1 MAKTGFITREQ
12 LKNNINSLKSFM
24 KKSKLDS
31 FYVSSSDIFLNEYA
45 PLEDCHRYYVSGFTG
60 STAELIV
67 PLEGKAILF
76 VDGRY
81 YEQAD
86 IEIDQDQVHVF
97 KVPYGTGL
105 RQAMKEVISAKNFK
119 HMGVEGDR
127 IELSLFNEFSS
138 LIKTTTFNNAE
149 LSNVVDFKALTFDK
163 KIYELPL
170 SLVGE
175 STKDKLSRI
184 LKPGEA
190 FFISALDSIAWLTNM
205 RRYEIPNQSTFR
217 AKALA
222 TFDRVYLLMEHIE
235 GDIESESVELHIGKF
250 SELEKFLA
258 LINEYENDWVRLGG
272 INISKIEK
280 VFYSTNS
287 TNAADYLK
295 LVAHFGSDKLI
306 NKADGLI
313 PFQSIKNS
321 AELQAMQ
328 DSFNKGD
335 QAIFETISWVKENV
349 KNGVEFSEL
358 DFYHKTNEFYKK
370 NGALEQSFNT
380 ISAVGANSSIIH
392 FSSPSADVPFKK
404 DQMVLLDSG
413 GYFESG
419 FATDT
424 TRSFLSGGSASAK
437 QKEIYTLVLKSIL
450 HTQNAVFPENTWGS
464 VVDGVARQPIFKY
477 GMNYNHGTGH
487 GVGINVHEGGYRL
500 STTSNVPLR
509 EHSVGS
515 IEPGIYIP
523 GFGGVRLENVAVV
536 ERHSEHKNMLKFR
549 NMVFVGFDHDLIDFN
564 ILSEE
569 EKSWLDAYERE
580 CAKRGRSFKYKS

>member
-1 MAKTGFITREQ
+1 MAKSGFITRDQ
-12 LKNNINSLKSFM
+12 LKININSLKSFM

-81 YEQAD
+81 FEQAD

-105 RQAMKEVISAKNFK
+105 RQAMKEVINAKNFK

-149 LSNVVDFKALTFDK
+149 LSSVVEFKQLTFDK

-170 SLVGE
+170 SLIGE

-235 GDIESESVELHIGKF
+235 GDIKSDSVELHLGKF

-258 LINEYENDWVRLGG
+258 LVNEYENDWVRLGG
-272 INISKIEK
+272 INLTKIEK
-280 VFYSTNS
+280 VFYSSNS

-335 QAIFETISWVKENV
+335 QAIFETIAWVKENV
-349 KNGVEFSEL
+349 RNGVEFSEL

-392 FSSPSADVPFKK
+392 FSSPSADVAFKK

-419 FATDT
+419 YATDT

-450 HTQNAVFPENTWGS
+450 HTQNAIFPENTWGS

-477 GMNYNHGTGH
+477 GLNYNHGTGH

-500 STTSNVPLR
+500 STTSNIPLR
-509 EHSVGS
+509 EHTVGS

-536 ERHSEHKNMLKFR
+536 ERHSEHKNMMKFR
-549 NMVFVGFDHDLIDFN
+549 NMVFVGFDHELIDFE
-564 ILSEE
+564 ILTEE
-569 EKSWLDAYERE
+569 EKSWLDEYERE